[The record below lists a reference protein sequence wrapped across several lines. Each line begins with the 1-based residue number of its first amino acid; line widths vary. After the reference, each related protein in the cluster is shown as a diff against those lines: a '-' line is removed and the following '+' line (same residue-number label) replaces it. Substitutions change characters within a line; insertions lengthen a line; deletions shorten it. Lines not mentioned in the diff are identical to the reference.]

1 MRNMD
6 LNRRNI
12 LKGVGI
18 GLGVIALSGVA
29 SYYYSAINHLK
40 RQSLVIGGST
50 IVKRFISKVSDAF
63 LKKNEMV
70 DMLIDGGHSYSGL
83 VALERGAIDI
93 AMMSHQLNASEDI
106 TSIHN
111 YLIGLEAIALVVND
125 KCPISNISKFDARK
139 ILEKKIVNWKEI
151 GGPDAP
157 ISVFSREDGSTTKI
171 SIEQI
176 LLGGGSISEKIKEL
190 SSSKEMAQEI
200 ALDPY
205 SFGYLSVRNFE
216 AGVKPLAIDGVD
228 ISDKTIYLKFYPL
241 VRELYLVLRDDSSAL
256 SKKFLDYTLSDEGQ
270 EILANSGVVRVR

>member
-1 MRNMD
+1 MN

-18 GLGVIALSGVA
+18 GLGATALSGVA
-29 SYYYSAINHLK
+29 SYYYSVINHLK

-50 IVKRFISKVSDAF
+50 TVKRFIVKVTDAF
-63 LKKNEMV
+63 SKKNESV
-70 DMLIDGGHSYSGL
+70 DMLVDGGHSYAGL

-93 AMMSHQLNASEDI
+93 AMMSHKLTSSEDL

-111 YLIGLEAIALVVND
+111 YLIGLEAIALVVNE
-125 KCPISNISKFDARK
+125 KCPISNISRYNASKV
-139 ILEKKIVNWKEI
+139 LEKKITNWKEL

-171 SIEQI
+171 SIEEI
-176 LLGGGSISEKIKEL
+176 LLEGGSISEKIKEL

-205 SFGYLSVRNFE
+205 SFGYLSARNFE
-216 AGVKPLAIDGVD
+216 ADMKPLAIDG
-228 ISDKTIYLKFYPL
+228 IEINNKTIYLELYPL
-241 VRELYLVLRDDSSAL
+241 VRELYLVLTDDSSAL

-270 EILANSGVVRVR
+270 KILANSGVVRVR